1 MKEKKSLTASPEKK
15 RSGKVKRSDAK
26 VVKIRTRTNRTAIV
40 KTVFT
45 LLLVFLQLG
54 LIISLNLLFITGWQW
69 YVIPSF
75 AISVITAVFV
85 LSSHRSTQSKA
96 VWVLFILLFS
106 GCGFLIYILSN
117 DKVMYVRSRRKHREI
132 YKKTQRF
139 VPPYADPNAD
149 LDLIKNCRYLYK
161 EGGFVPYCNTRL
173 QYYPSAAAT
182 FDDVIEKLKSAE
194 KFVFIEFF
202 AVSDGVLLER
212 ILRILEDKMKNGLDV
227 RIIYDDL
234 GSRDLSRKTKK
245 RIKRCGGKI
254 KVFNRLVSRFTF
266 ALNYR
271 DHRKIIVIDGKIAYT
286 GGCNLADE
294 YVNEKRM
301 HGYWKD
307 AGLRLEGEAVDA
319 MTLIFLRQWE
329 YIVKKPV
336 EYERFINLYERFEN
350 SSTVMPFATGPE
362 FERVV
367 YKAVLENVI
376 STANERLYFMTPYF
390 VPDESIL
397 LMIGNAAMSG
407 VDVRLVLPEVPD
419 KAYVYVMTKDNAEKL
434 IKLGVKIYYVKDAFV
449 HSKVVLTEK
458 CALVGSANIDM
469 RSFYQQFE
477 DMVIT
482 DDISVMRDVLADFE
496 NTFPDCVHPET
507 AEKHGLIKGTVV
519 KALRIVSPL
528 M

>member
-1 MKEKKSLTASPEKK
+1 MEKSLALNDKKK
-15 RSGKVKRSDAK
+15 RSGKVKRSDAR
-26 VVKIRTRTNRTAIV
+26 VVKIRTQTNRTAFV
-40 KTVFT
+40 KTAFT

-54 LIISLNLLFITGWQW
+54 LIVSLNFLFVTGWRW
-69 YVIPSF
+69 YVVFLF
-75 AISVITAVFV
+75 AVSVITSVFV

-96 VWVLFILLFS
+96 VWVLFILLFFE
-106 GCGFLIYILSN
+106 CGFLIYIMSN
-117 DKVMYVRSRRKHREI
+117 DKVMYARPRKKHREI
-132 YKKTQRF
+132 YRKTQEF
-139 VPPYADPNAD
+139 VPQYADPNAD
-149 LDLIKNCRYLYK
+149 CDLVKICRYLNK
-161 EGGFVPYCNTRL
+161 EGGFVPYSNTGL
-173 QYYPSAAAT
+173 KYYPSAAAT
-182 FDDVIEKLKSAE
+182 FDDVIEKMKSAE

-202 AVSDGVLLER
+202 AVSDGVLFER
-212 ILRILEDKMKNGLDV
+212 MLRVLEDKMKNGLDV
-227 RIIYDDL
+227 RIIYDDM
-234 GSRDLSRKTKK
+234 GSRNLSRKTKK
-245 RIKRCGGKI
+245 RIKKCGGKI
-254 KVFNRLVSRFTF
+254 RVFNRLVSRFTF
-266 ALNYR
+266 AMNYR
-271 DHRKIIVIDGKIAYT
+271 DHRKIIVIDGKVAYT

-307 AGLRLEGEAVDA
+307 AGLRMSGQAVDA

-336 EYERFINLYERFEN
+336 DYKSFLNLYERSE
-350 SSTVMPFATGPE
+350 SCSTVMPFATGPE

-376 STANERLYFMTPYF
+376 ASANERLYFMTPYF

-397 LMIGNAAMSG
+397 LMIGNAAMAG

-449 HSKVVLTEK
+449 HSKIVLTEK
-458 CALVGSANIDM
+458 CAVVGTANIDM

-477 DMVIT
+477 NAVIT
-482 DDISVMRDVLADFE
+482 DDKQVLADVLEDFE
-496 NTFPDCVHPET
+496 KTFPDCVNPQK

>member
-1 MKEKKSLTASPEKK
+1 MKVKYSVPVKQQH
-15 RSGKVKRSDAK
+15 RSGKVKSSDAR
-26 VVKIRTRTNRTAIV
+26 VVKIRTQTNRTAFV
-40 KTVFT
+40 KTSFT

-54 LIISLNLLFITGWQW
+54 IIISLNFFFVTGWRY
-69 YVIPSF
+69 YVAFLAAVSI
-75 AISVITAVFV
+75 VTAVFV

-96 VWVLFILLFS
+96 VWVLFILLFFE
-106 GCGFLIYILSN
+106 CGFLIYIMSN
-117 DKVMYVRSRRKHREI
+117 DRVMYARPRKKHREI
-132 YKKTQRF
+132 YKKTREF

-149 LDLIKNCRYLYK
+149 SGVVKLCRYLNR
-161 EGGFVPYCNTRL
+161 EGGFVPYNNTEL
-173 QYYPSAAAT
+173 KYFPSAAGM
-182 FDDVIEKLKSAE
+182 FDDVLENLKRAE
-194 KFVFIEFF
+194 RFVFIEFF
-202 AVSDGVLLER
+202 AISDGILLDR
-212 ILRILEDKMKNGLDV
+212 ILRVLEDKMKSGVDV
-227 RIIYDDL
+227 RIIYDDM
-234 GSRDLSRKTKK
+234 GSRSLSHKTKK
-245 RIKRCGGKI
+245 RVKKCGGKI

-271 DHRKIIVIDGKIAYT
+271 DHRKIIVIDGKVAYT

-307 AGLRLEGEAVDA
+307 TGLRLNGEAVDA

-336 EYERFINLYERFEN
+336 DYSSFIGIYERVN
-350 SSTVMPFATGPE
+350 SSATVMPFATGPE

-376 STANERLYFMTPYF
+376 ASANEKLYFMTPYF

-397 LMIGNAAMSG
+397 LMIGNAAMAG

-434 IKLGVKIYYVKDAFV
+434 IKLGVKINYVKDAFV
-449 HSKVVLTEK
+449 HSKVVITEK
-458 CALVGSANIDM
+458 CAVIGTANIDM

-477 DMVIT
+477 NAVLT
-482 DDISVMRDVLADFE
+482 DDKQVMADVFADFE
-496 NTFPDCVHPET
+496 RTFPDCNCPDK
-507 AEKHGLIKGTVV
+507 AEKKGVVKGLVT